1 MEKNRVET
9 IREFP
14 FVGQE
19 SKGYALGFESAI
31 DVINT
36 ILPTN
41 ELIGHAFREEM
52 RMFPTIAVRELVANA
67 IIHQDFSI
75 TGASPK
81 VEIFVDR
88 IEITN
93 PGRPL
98 IDTLRFIDSPPRS
111 RNEDIAAFMRRINLC
126 EERGSGID
134 KVISA
139 VELFQLPPP
148 DFKVVD
154 DNTIA
159 VLYSI
164 KKLNEMTQEER
175 IRACYQ
181 HACLQLV
188 GNEEMTNASV
198 RKRFGIEPQNYATAS
213 RIIADTI
220 KRGLVKYSDPNNKS
234 KKHSSY
240 IPFWA

>member
-1 MEKNRVET
+1 M
-9 IREFP
+9 
-14 FVGQE
+14 
-19 SKGYALGFESAI
+19 
-31 DVINT
+31 
-36 ILPTN
+36 
-41 ELIGHAFREEM
+41 
-52 RMFPTIAVRELVANA
+52 
-67 IIHQDFSI
+67 
-75 TGASPK
+75 
-81 VEIFVDR
+81 VEIFSDR

-93 PGRPL
+93 PGKPL

-134 KVISA
+134 KVISS

-148 DFKVVD
+148 DFRVVE
-154 DNTIA
+154 DNTIV
-159 VLYSI
+159 VLFAL
-164 KKLNEMTQEER
+164 KRLNDMTQKER

-181 HACLQLV
+181 HACLQFV
-188 GNEEMTNASV
+188 SNEEMTNSSV

-213 RIIADTI
+213 RIIAETI
-220 KRGLVKYSDPNNKS
+220 KAGFVKTSDPENKS